1 MRSAGFKA
9 IGTETER
16 DEGGERLRRRET
28 ETETNKT
35 ETNRDRERQRE
46 RAAKGIERRRRSM
59 ITGRRTQNRKLN
71 RDWWGLWCWESRF
84 SQWES
89 RFHAMGIEIESQK
102 RWDWEMNFN
111 IFFLLAKCKEMN
123 FSIWNQNLF
132 VLGNPIILPPKY
144 IFPCY
149 NTDLCSRLKRN
160 IY

>member
-1 MRSAGFKA
+1 MRSAGFEA
-9 IGTETER
+9 IETETER

-111 IFFLLAKCKEMN
+111 IFFCWLSVKRWILVYGIKTFLFWGTQLFCL
-123 FSIWNQNLF
+123 QNTSS
-132 VLGNPIILPPKY
+132 PAIIL
-144 IFPCY
+144 
-149 NTDLCSRLKRN
+149 
-160 IY
+160 IYVPA